1 MAIEPFDDYDISS
14 HCFAGGFACAA
25 TPALQNRNSKKN
37 KRPLFY
43 TDPSFCWLAADL
55 DLPPSFLHTECKC
68 KAGSRSS
75 EYSVLIEYDNV
86 EDKKQ
91 ISPPTM
97 ME

>member
-14 HCFAGGFACAA
+14 HCFAIGFAGAA
-25 TPALQNRNSKKN
+25 TPALQNRNSKKTN
-37 KRPLFY
+37 DLCFTRI
-43 TDPSFCWLAADL
+43 PSFCWLAADL
-55 DLPPSFLHTECKC
+55 DLPPSFLHTDCKC

-91 ISPPTM
+91 TPAPAM